1 MIGFEKGSQCEG
13 NYCNDV
19 DPALWMD
26 SSYILFVCLFCF
38 FAASESVVETGVFHD
53 AFLLPISFRWNT
65 PLGRSAR
72 KED

>member
-13 NYCNDV
+13 NYCNNV
-19 DPALWMD
+19 DRTLWMD
-26 SSYILFVCLFCF
+26 LSCFFFF
-38 FAASESVVETGVFHD
+38 FAASESVVAIGVFHD
-53 AFLLPISFRWNT
+53 TSPLLISFRWNT